1 MTSSQKESP
10 AGTGAAIS
18 QVSESLGVP
27 APTLRSWERRYGIPV
42 SSRSAG
48 GHRRYSADELNQ
60 LRLMRDEIARGKRAS
75 DAALA
80 VRLLLDQS
88 RPGRARISD
97 VLAAAEQ
104 QDPATI
110 RLVLD
115 QAHGELGL
123 AETIDEVLMPALRQI
138 GAWWESGR
146 CDVKQEHLMTE
157 TTRGWLARVA
167 SRLPVKT
174 YDPPILLA
182 CGPRDMHTVG
192 LEALASLLAEQ
203 QRGCRVLG
211 ARTSELTLVSAA
223 TATGAAA
230 VVVISQ
236 LHTHRRVTVHAL
248 RAVAS
253 TGCPVFYAGNA
264 FAFAGERRNL
274 PGTYLGD
281 TFSAAS
287 HTILESL
294 PRLVT

>member
-1 MTSSQKESP
+1 
-10 AGTGAAIS
+10 
-18 QVSESLGVP
+18 
-27 APTLRSWERRYGIPV
+27 
-42 SSRSAG
+42 
-48 GHRRYSADELNQ
+48 
-60 LRLMRDEIARGKRAS
+60 MRDEIARGKRAS

-104 QDPATI
+104 HDPATV
-110 RLVLD
+110 RQVLD
-115 QAHGELGL
+115 RRTRELGL
-123 AETIDEVLMPALRQI
+123 GQTIDEVLMPALRQI

-157 TTRGWLARVA
+157 TARGWLARVT
-167 SRLPVKT
+167 SRLPVET

-192 LEALASLLAEQ
+192 LEALAALLAEQ
-203 QRGCRVLG
+203 RRGCRVLG

-223 TATGAAA
+223 TVTGAAA

-248 RAVAS
+248 HAVAD

-264 FAFAGERRNL
+264 FAFAGERRGL
-274 PGTYLGD
+274 PGHIWATRSRPPA
-281 TFSAAS
+281 TR
-287 HTILESL
+287 ILESL
-294 PRLVT
+294 PRLVP